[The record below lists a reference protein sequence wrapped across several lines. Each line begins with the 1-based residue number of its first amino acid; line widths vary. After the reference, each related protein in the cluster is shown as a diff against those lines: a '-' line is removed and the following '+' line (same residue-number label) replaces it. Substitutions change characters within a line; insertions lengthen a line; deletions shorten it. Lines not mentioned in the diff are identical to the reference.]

1 MFFGGG
7 AFQSAG
13 RAGAARR
20 GRARGGGAMGR
31 RTASELRAELRA
43 RGLPEG
49 GLKAELE
56 ARLERAAPFSPRP
69 GGGGAPV
76 TPPRSLSLSG
86 LRQRWG
92 RPGGGGAPRAAP
104 RTPPGGRGG
113 RPPGARAGGGRGLAL
128 TAAALIALLAAL
140 ALLGRGPDVAGP
152 ALAALRGAV
161 RDGFNVTVPSTQI
174 LSVPQVNL
182 SVPAVNLSYVGAPNL
197 TTPNINVTTPGLN
210 VTTPALNFSV
220 PPLDLPIDSAA
231 WDGLAPEALLGILS
245 GKNGTGTFAT
255 LAEALGPWMDFS
267 GSGAGSGEALTR
279 PGELARMAG
288 QRAEFPVLIVPGV
301 TTTGLELW
309 ESRPCAQASFK
320 QRLWGSLQMLTSMA
334 MSAKCWKRH
343 MQLDEETGLDP
354 PGVRVRA
361 ASGLDAVEYLLP
373 GFWVW
378 GKVVENLADV
388 GYDSSN
394 LQAAPYDWR
403 LAPSD
408 LEARD
413 AYFTRMALQLEGLR
427 LQHGKPVVVVGHSYG
442 DTLVRYFMR
451 WVEAPNG
458 GRRGREWVDRHLHAY
473 VPIAGPMLGTPK
485 AISAM
490 LAGETADTVVLH
502 SFSRFLKK
510 QAPHAFANP
519 DFRAGLLRSWSSG
532 LLLLPQGG
540 EAIWGTKSMS
550 PSDGLSPFEGGGG
563 ARSQGIVLCLNS
575 KPGRE
580 DCEEALTVPESLDLL
595 HEQAGNAFR
604 LRSRR
609 RMPPGKPEEAAA
621 LPEGPLHWASPFTPL
636 PYAPTL
642 RVYCLYGTG
651 LRTEM
656 SYNYQTHDPGPEA
669 DGEGTGSVPDG
680 KPAKPRGFMIE
691 PDGVLTGD
699 GDGTVPLVSL
709 GYLCVKGW
717 RDERLNLNPGRA
729 PVVVRE
735 FSHAE
740 ASGFRGGGKAADH
753 VDILGNHEVISDILA
768 IATGRG
774 DALEDRLLS
783 NITQISARAGL

>member
-1 MFFGGG
+1 
-7 AFQSAG
+7 
-13 RAGAARR
+13 
-20 GRARGGGAMGR
+20 
-31 RTASELRAELRA
+31 LL
-43 RGLPEG
+43 
-49 GLKAELE
+49 
-56 ARLERAAPFSPRP
+56 
-69 GGGGAPV
+69 
-76 TPPRSLSLSG
+76 
-86 LRQRWG
+86 
-92 RPGGGGAPRAAP
+92 
-104 RTPPGGRGG
+104 
-113 RPPGARAGGGRGLAL
+113 
-128 TAAALIALLAAL
+128 AAAVLIALLAAL
-140 ALLGRGPDVAGP
+140 ALLGRGPGVAGP
-152 ALAALRGAV
+152 ALAALRG
-161 RDGFNVTVPSTQI
+161 GFNFTFPS
-174 LSVPQVNL
+174 LNFSVPEVNL
-182 SVPAVNLSYVGAPNL
+182 SVPAVNLSVPALNLSCVSPNL
-197 TTPNINVTTPGLN
+197 TTPHIDLATPALN
-210 VTTPALNFSV
+210 LTTPALNLTTPALNLSV
-220 PPLDLPIDSAA
+220 PPLDLPPIDPAA
-231 WDGLAPEALLGILS
+231 WEGLAPEALLGMLS
-245 GKNGTGTFAT
+245 GKNGTGTFGT
-255 LAEALGPWMDFS
+255 LAEALGPWMEFS
-267 GSGAGSGEALTR
+267 GSGSGGEALTR

-288 QRAEFPVLIVPGV
+288 QRAEFPMLIVPGV

-361 ASGLDAVEYLLP
+361 ASGLEAVEYLLP

-378 GKVVENLADV
+378 GQIVENLADV

-413 AYFTRMALQLEGLR
+413 AFFTRMALQLEGLK
-427 LQHGKPVVVVGHSYG
+427 LQHGRPAVVVSHSYG

-458 GRRGREWVDRHLHAY
+458 GRRGRGWVNQHLHAY

-490 LAGETADTVVLH
+490 LAGETSDTSALH

-510 QAPHAFANP
+510 QAPHAFINP
-519 DFRAGLLRSWSSG
+519 DFRAGLLRSWGSG

-550 PSDGLSPFEGGGG
+550 PSDGLSPFDGGEGGRG
-563 ARSQGIVLCLNS
+563 ARSQGTVLCLNS
-575 KPGRE
+575 EPGRE
-580 DCEEALTVPESLDLL
+580 GCEEALTVPESLDLL
-595 HEQAGNAFR
+595 HEQAGSAFR
-604 LRSRR
+604 LRSRQR
-609 RMPPGKPEEAAA
+609 RPPGRPEEAAA

-642 RVYCLYGTG
+642 RIFCLYGTG

-656 SYNYQTHDPGPEA
+656 AYNYQTHQEPGAEA
-669 DGEGTGSVPDG
+669 GREGSSSAPDGE
-680 KPAKPRGFMIE
+680 PAKARGFSIDS
-691 PDGVLTGD
+691 DGVLFGD

-717 RDERLNLNPGRA
+717 RDGRLGLNPGGGG
-729 PVVVRE
+729 VVVRE
-735 FSHAE
+735 FSHAK
-740 ASGFRGGGKAADH
+740 ASGFRGSGKAADH

-783 NITQISARAGL
+783 NITEIAARIGL